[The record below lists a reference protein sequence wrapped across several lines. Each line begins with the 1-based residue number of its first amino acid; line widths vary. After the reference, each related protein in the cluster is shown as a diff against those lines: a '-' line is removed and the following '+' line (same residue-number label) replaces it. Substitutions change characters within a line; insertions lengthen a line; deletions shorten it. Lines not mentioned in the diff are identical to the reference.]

1 MTRCRVEKG
10 THLVL
15 VSHIIS
21 FEVQF
26 LLLPVVPLTF
36 PWMLLHEIA
45 FRLLDLR
52 ESVLCFSLCVVDI

>member
-36 PWMLLHEIA
+36 SWMLLHEIA
-45 FRLLDLR
+45 FRLLDLKR
-52 ESVLCFSLCVVDI
+52 VCVVFFSFVS